1 MNNVYDMIIIGG
13 GPAGLSAGI
22 YAARA
27 KYKVLIIEKSDIGG
41 QIRLTSEVVNYPGV
55 GKISG
60 TKLSESMKRQAVF
73 FGTEIISANVSNVDF
88 KDKIKVIKTD
98 KGDFRTFGVI
108 IATGANPRMI
118 GFKGEKEYKGRGV
131 AYCATCDGEF
141 FTGLDVF
148 VIGAGFAAAEE
159 AIFLTRFA
167 RKVTIIAREPEFTCV
182 KSIADKVLAHD
193 KIEVRFN
200 TEVEEVGGGVNLKY
214 ANFINNVTGE
224 RTRYQVEDENSTFGI
239 FVFAGYVPAS
249 ELVKSHVELDRQ
261 GYIIT
266 DENLKTSVNGVYAAG
281 DVCIKTLRQVVTA
294 VSDGAIAATN
304 LESYVE
310 ELRVKHGIV
319 RDDIEDRKMELEEA
333 SLEDV
338 YKDEIHPDEYTN
350 GLAEEEES
358 FITSDMRKQLAPIF
372 AKMER
377 KVKVITVVDDSQIS
391 KEVEG
396 FAGEVKTLSDKILV
410 EIYKKGSN
418 KEFENKINLSLYPAM
433 LLCNEENE
441 YLGVSFHGVPGGH
454 EFNSFIIAIYN
465 AAGPGQGITK
475 ETLDRIHAI
484 DKEVNIKIA
493 ISLSCTMCPEV
504 VMGAQRIA
512 LENKNVTANMLDL
525 AHFNDIKTKYSIMSV
540 PCMIINDEV
549 VSFGRK
555 SIDDILDEINK

>member
-22 YAARA
+22 YATRA

-55 GKISG
+55 GKTSG
-60 TKLSESMKRQAVF
+60 AQLSESMRKQAAF
-73 FGTEIISANVSNVDF
+73 FGTEFVSANVSQVDF
-88 KDKIKVIKTD
+88 KEEIKVIKTD
-98 KGDFRTFGVI
+98 KGDFKTFGVI
-108 IATGANPRMI
+108 VATGANPRMI
-118 GFKGEKEYKGRGV
+118 GFKGEKEFKGRGI

-159 AIFLTRFA
+159 AMFLTRFA
-167 RKVTIIAREPEFTCV
+167 RKVTVIAREPEFTCA
-182 KSIADKVLAHD
+182 KSIADKVLAHG

-200 TEVEEVGGGVNLKY
+200 TEVEEVGGDVNLKY

-224 RTRYQVEDENSTFGI
+224 RTNYQVEDVNSTFGV

-249 ELVKSHVELDRQ
+249 ELVRNHVELDRQ
-261 GYIIT
+261 GYIKT
-266 DENLKTSVNGVYAAG
+266 DENLKTNVDGVYGAG
-281 DVCIKTLRQVVTA
+281 DVCIKTVRQVVTA

-304 LESYVE
+304 LEPYME
-310 ELRVKHGIV
+310 ELREKHGIV
-319 RDDIEDRKMELEEA
+319 REDIEDRNVAMEENFEEEA
-333 SLEDV
+333 TTKLSED
-338 YKDEIHPDEYTN
+338 
-350 GLAEEEES
+350 EEG
-358 FITSDMRKQLAPIF
+358 FITSDMRKQLAGVF

-377 KVKVITVVDDSQIS
+377 NIKVIAVVDDSKIS

-396 FAGEVKTLSDKILV
+396 FAGEVKTLSDKVLV
-410 EIYKKGSN
+410 EVYKKSSN
-418 KEFENKINLSLYPAM
+418 QEFEDKVNLTLYPAI

-454 EFNSFIIAIYN
+454 EFNSFIIALYN
-465 AAGPGQGITK
+465 AAGPGQGIDK
-475 ETLDRIHAI
+475 EILDKIHSI
-484 DKEVNIKIA
+484 DKQINIKIA

-525 AHFNDIKTKYSIMSV
+525 AHFNEIKTKYSIMSV
-540 PCMIINDEV
+540 PCMIINDSV

-555 SIDDILDEINK
+555 SIEDILAEINK

>member
-27 KYKVLIIEKSDIGG
+27 KYKVLIIEKGDIGG

-55 GKISG
+55 GKTSG
-60 TKLSESMKRQAVF
+60 TQLSEGMRKQALF
-73 FGTEIISANVSNVDF
+73 FGSEIVSANVSQVDF
-88 KDKIKVIKTD
+88 KDEIKVIKTD
-98 KGDFRTFGVI
+98 KGDFKALGVI

-118 GFKGEKEYKGRGV
+118 GFKGEKEFRGRGV

-159 AIFLTRFA
+159 AMFLTRFA
-167 RKVTIIAREPEFTCV
+167 RKVTIIARETEFTCV
-182 KSIADKVLAHD
+182 KSIADKVLAHN

-200 TEVEEVGGGVNLKY
+200 TEVEEIGGDVNLKY

-224 RTRYQVEDENSTFGI
+224 RTKYQVEDEKSTFGV
-239 FVFAGYVPAS
+239 FVFAGYIPAS
-249 ELVKSHVELDRQ
+249 EVVKNHVELDRQ
-261 GYIIT
+261 GYVIT
-266 DENLKTSVNGVYAAG
+266 DDNLKTNVDGVYGAG
-281 DVCIKTLRQVVTA
+281 DVCVKTLRQVVTA

-304 LESYVE
+304 LEPLVE
-310 ELRVKHGIV
+310 ELRIKHGII
-319 RDDIEDRKMELEEA
+319 REETEHRNEELEEVHHEEVET
-333 SLEDV
+333 SQNNED
-338 YKDEIHPDEYTN
+338 E
-350 GLAEEEES
+350 
-358 FITSDMRKQLAPIF
+358 FITNDMKKQLAPIF

-377 KVKVITVVDDSQIS
+377 VVKVIAIIDDSKIS

-396 FAGEVKTLSDKILV
+396 FASEVKTLSEKIVV

-418 KEFENKINLSLYPAM
+418 QEFENKVNLSLYPAL
-433 LLCNEENE
+433 LLCNEEDE

-454 EFNSFIIAIYN
+454 EFNSFIIALYN
-465 AAGPGQGITK
+465 AAGPGQGIDK
-475 ETLDRIHAI
+475 EILDRIHAI
-484 DKEVNIKIA
+484 DKEINIKIA

-525 AHFNDIKTKYSIMSV
+525 AHFNDIKTKYNIMSV
-540 PCMIINDEV
+540 PCMIINDEA

-555 SIDDILDEINK
+555 SMEDILDEINK

>member
-27 KYKVLIIEKSDIGG
+27 KYKVLIIEKGDIGG

-55 GKISG
+55 GKTSG
-60 TKLSESMKRQAVF
+60 AQLSESMRKQAIY
-73 FGTEIISANVSNVDF
+73 FGTEIVSTNVSDVDF
-88 KDKIKVIKTD
+88 KDEIKVIKTD
-98 KGDFRTFGVI
+98 KGEFKAFGVI

-118 GFKGEKEYKGRGV
+118 GFKGEKEFKGRGV

-159 AIFLTRFA
+159 AMFLTRFA

-182 KSIADKVLAHD
+182 KSIADKVLAHN

-200 TEVEEVGGGVNLKY
+200 TEVEELGGEVNLKY

-224 RTRYQVEDENSTFGI
+224 RTRHEVEDENSTFGV
-239 FVFAGYVPAS
+239 FVFAGYIPAS
-249 ELVKSHVELDRQ
+249 ELVNNHVELDRQ

-266 DENLKTSVNGVYAAG
+266 DENLKTNVDGVYAAG

-304 LESYVE
+304 LEPIVE

-319 RDDIEDRKMELEEA
+319 RDEIEDKSMELEEA
-333 SLEDV
+333 HQEDA
-338 YKDEIHPDEYTN
+338 YN
-350 GLAEEEES
+350 EES
-358 FITSDMRKQLAPIF
+358 TNVEEAEDGFITSDMRKQLAPIF

-377 KVKVITVVDDSQIS
+377 KVKVIAVVDDSKIS

-396 FAGEVKTLSDKILV
+396 FALEVKTLSDKIQV

-418 KEFENKINLSLYPAM
+418 LEFENKVELSLYPAM

-454 EFNSFIIAIYN
+454 EFNSFIISLYN
-465 AAGPGQGITK
+465 AAGPGQGIDK

-484 DKEVNIKIA
+484 DKEINIKIA

-525 AHFNDIKTKYSIMSV
+525 AHFNDIKAKYSIMSV
-540 PCMIINDEV
+540 PCMIINDKV

-555 SIDDILDEINK
+555 SIDDIIDEINK

>member
-1 MNNVYDMIIIGG
+1 MKNVYDMIIIGG

-41 QIRLTSEVVNYPGV
+41 QIRLTSDVVNYPGV
-55 GKISG
+55 GMTTG
-60 TKLSESMKRQAVF
+60 PKLSESMGKQAEY
-73 FGTEIISANVSNVDF
+73 FGTEFVSDNVTQVDF
-88 KDKIKVIKTD
+88 RNEIKVIKTD
-98 KGDFRTFGVI
+98 KGEYESFGVI

-118 GFKGEKEYKGRGV
+118 GFKGEKEFKGRGI

-159 AIFLTRFA
+159 AMFLTRFA
-167 RKVTIIAREPEFTCV
+167 RKVTIIAREPEFTCA
-182 KSIADKVLAHD
+182 KSIADKVLAHN

-200 TEVEEVGGGVNLKY
+200 TEVEEVGGDINLKY
-214 ANFINNVTGE
+214 ADFINNVTGE
-224 RTRYQVEDENSTFGI
+224 RTRYQVEDEKSTFGV
-239 FVFAGYVPAS
+239 FVLAGYVPAS
-249 ELVKSHVELDRQ
+249 ELFENHVELDKQ

-266 DENLKTSVNGVYAAG
+266 DENLKTNVDGVYGAG
-281 DVCIKTLRQVVTA
+281 DVCNKTLRQVVTA

-310 ELRVKHGIV
+310 DLRAKYGIV
-319 RDDIEDRKMELEEA
+319 RDELEVRKVELEENPHEIA
-333 SLEDV
+333 SNSLSEED
-338 YKDEIHPDEYTN
+338 E
-350 GLAEEEES
+350 G
-358 FITSDMRKQLAPIF
+358 FITSDMKNQLAPIF

-377 KVKVITVVDDSQIS
+377 KVKVIAILDESKIS

-396 FAGEVKTLSDKILV
+396 FANEVKTLSDKVLV

-418 KEFENKINLSLYPAM
+418 QEFEDKVNVTLYPAM

-454 EFNSFIIAIYN
+454 EFNSFIVALYN
-465 AAGPGQGITK
+465 AAGPGQKIDK
-475 ETLDRIHAI
+475 EILDKIHAI
-484 DKEVNIKIA
+484 DKEINIKIA

-525 AHFNDIKTKYSIMSV
+525 AHFNDIKSKHSIMSV
-540 PCMIINDEV
+540 PCMIINDSI

-555 SIDDILDEINK
+555 SIEDILAEINKL

>member
-55 GKISG
+55 GKTSG
-60 TKLSESMKRQAVF
+60 TMLSENMRKQAVF
-73 FGTEIISANVSNVDF
+73 FGTEIVSANVSQVDF
-88 KDKIKVIKTD
+88 TDEIKVINTD
-98 KGDFRTFGVI
+98 KGDFKAFGI
-108 IATGANPRMI
+108 IVATGANPRMI
-118 GFKGEKEYKGRGV
+118 GFKGEKEFKGRGI

-159 AIFLTRFA
+159 AMFLTRFA
-167 RKVTIIAREPEFTCV
+167 RKVTIIAREPEFTCA
-182 KSIADKVLAHD
+182 KSIADKVLSHN

-200 TEVEEVGGGVNLKY
+200 TEVEEVGGEVNLKY

-224 RTRYQVEDENSTFGI
+224 RTSYQVKDENSTFGV

-249 ELVKSHVELDRQ
+249 ELLKNHVELDRQ

-266 DENLKTSVNGVYAAG
+266 DSNLKTNVEGVYGAG
-281 DVCIKTLRQVVTA
+281 DVCNKTLRQVVTA

-304 LESYVE
+304 LESYID
-310 ELRVKHGIV
+310 ELREKHGIV
-319 RDDIEDRKMELEEA
+319 REDIEERKVELEEYQEEA
-333 SLEDV
+333 TIELVKEED
-338 YKDEIHPDEYTN
+338 D
-350 GLAEEEES
+350 

-372 AKMER
+372 TKME
-377 KVKVITVVDDSQIS
+377 KKIKVIAVVDDSKIS

-396 FAGEVKTLSDKILV
+396 FANEVKTLSDKVLV
-410 EIYKKGSN
+410 EVYKKGSN
-418 KEFENKINLSLYPAM
+418 QEFEDKVKLTLYPAM

-454 EFNSFIIAIYN
+454 EFNSFIIALYN
-465 AAGPGQGITK
+465 AAGPGQGIDK
-475 ETLDRIHAI
+475 EILDKIHSI
-484 DKEVNIKIA
+484 DKEINIKIA

-540 PCMIINDEV
+540 PCMIINDSV

-555 SIDDILDEINK
+555 SIEDILAEINK